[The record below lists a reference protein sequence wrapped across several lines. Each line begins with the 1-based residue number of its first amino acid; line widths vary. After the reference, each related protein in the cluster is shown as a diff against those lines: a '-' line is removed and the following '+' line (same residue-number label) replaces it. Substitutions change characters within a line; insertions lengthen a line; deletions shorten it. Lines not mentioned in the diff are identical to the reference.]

1 MIKNGKVYFSGR
13 GNGHGVGMCQI
24 GALNMANKGF
34 SFREIL
40 AFIILTSSSHK
51 GKTNENNYFY
61 LTFSMNLSAAI
72 VVIDPGH
79 GGDERGAFQKLTTV
93 SKKLCPKNV
102 LCDQEKLV
110 GSHQVYLTRSFD
122 KKLTLDQ
129 RSRLAQKLGADIF
142 ISIHANSSPSEK
154 SQGFETFYLSNSDD
168 KAVKKVVRLENSV
181 AKNEKKSI
189 QKQQYSGTYSCRT
202 RCR

>member
-1 MIKNGKVYFSGR
+1 MSYAIKK
-13 GNGHGVGMCQI
+13 
-24 GALNMANKGF
+24 
-34 SFREIL
+34 
-40 AFIILTSSSHK
+40 
-51 GKTNENNYFY
+51 
-61 LTFSMNLSAAI
+61 
-72 VVIDPGH
+72 
-79 GGDERGAFQKLTTV
+79 
-93 SKKLCPKNV
+93 
-102 LCDQEKLV
+102 KLV

-189 QKQQYSGTYSCRT
+189 QNDNILELILAELVVGETVPRSKT
-202 RCR
+202 R